1 MLNLGGNIM
10 STPLERSR
18 QSQSIGQFLDEA
30 AMLYAAKNAISCGQ
44 MRLSYSGLA
53 RQGKAFAAYLQSVG
67 VSKGD
72 RVAIMTP
79 NLPAF
84 TIATLGIL
92 KTGAIQVNI
101 NPLYTAAELE
111 HQLNDSGAETMVVFA
126 GSSASFA
133 AIKHSCPIRHVI
145 VVNIGDGSGMDIA
158 SPAVDAAITDFE
170 YFSDALSIG
179 ASLEFEPVA
188 ITRDDLAFLQYTG
201 GTTGPSKGAML
212 SHGNLLSNIAQLYEM
227 APEITLEN
235 QEVII
240 TALPLYH
247 IFALMMNFL
256 SYAGCGSHN
265 VLITNPRD
273 MDGFVSAIKQSGFT
287 VINGVNSLFAGLMSH
302 PDFAQVDFSRLK
314 ACINGGTA
322 AMESTSDK
330 WKSFTGLPLI
340 QGYGL
345 SETSPVLTLAS
356 PSDRLFSGK
365 IGKAVPQT
373 QIKLVDAEDKEVPQG
388 ERGELVA
395 KGPQVTQGYYQKPEV
410 TREAF
415 TSDGYFRTGDIA
427 IVDGEGNYQIV
438 DRKKDMLI
446 VSGFNVYP
454 NDVEQVAC
462 KCAGVAEC
470 ACVGVPDER
479 TGEAVKLFVVKAA
492 GSTITEDDVIAFCK
506 ESLTPYK
513 VPKSVEFIDEVPK
526 SAVGKML
533 RRLLRE

>member
-1 MLNLGGNIM
+1 M
-10 STPLERSR
+10 STPLDRSR
-18 QSQSIGQFLDEA
+18 QSDSIGQFLDEA
-30 AMLYAAKNAISCGQ
+30 ATLYAGKNAFSCAQ
-44 MRLSYSGLA
+44 MRLSYSELA
-53 RQGKAFAAYLQSVG
+53 RQGEAFAAYLQSVG

-101 NPLYTAAELE
+101 NPLYTASELE
-111 HQLNDSGAETMVVFA
+111 HQLNDSGAETIVVFS
-126 GSSASFA
+126 GSTASFA
-133 AIKHSCPIRHVI
+133 AIKDKCPIKHVI
-145 VVNIGDGSGMDIA
+145 VVNIGDGSGMDVA
-158 SPAVDAAITDFE
+158 SPTVDAAITDFVC
-170 YFSDALSIG
+170 FSDALSIG
-179 ASLEFEPVA
+179 EGLEFRSVA

-212 SHGNLLSNIAQLYEM
+212 THDNLLSNIAQLYEM
-227 APEITLEN
+227 FPDMTCEN
-235 QEVII
+235 EEVII

-247 IFALMMNFL
+247 IFALMVNFL

-265 VLITNPRD
+265 VLITSPRD
-273 MDGFVSAIKQSGFT
+273 MDGFVSSIKQSGFT
-287 VINGVNSLFAGLMSH
+287 VINGVNALFSGLMMH
-302 PDFAQVDFSRLK
+302 PEFTQVDFSKLK
-314 ACINGGTA
+314 ACVNGGTA
-322 AMESTSDK
+322 GMESTSDK
-330 WKSFTGLPLI
+330 WQSITGLPII

-345 SETSPVLTLAS
+345 SETSPILTFTQS
-356 PSDRLFSGK
+356 SVRTFTGK

-373 QIKLVDAEDKEVPQG
+373 HIKLLDGDDNEVPVG

-410 TREAF
+410 TAEAF
-415 TSDGYFRTGDIA
+415 TPDGYFRTGDIA
-427 IVDGEGNYQIV
+427 ILDSEGNFQIV
-438 DRKKDMLI
+438 DRKKDMVI

-462 KCAGVAEC
+462 KFEGVAEC
-470 ACVGVPDER
+470 ACLGVPDER
-479 TGEAVKLFVVKAA
+479 TGEAVKLFVVKTADSA
-492 GSTITEDDVIAFCK
+492 ITEADIISHCK

-513 VPKSVEFIDEVPK
+513 VPKTVVFIDEVPK

-533 RRLLRE
+533 RRLLRD